1 LKPIIVPPP
10 MPEAK
15 SGPGCFGVP
24 SSLAE
29 VFTAQ
34 QVSFKL
40 LFFSRVDYWS
50 MKNVSLVLS
59 H

>member
-1 LKPIIVPPP
+1 